1 MSTALDTVLVC
12 NPATGEVIDTLT
24 KSSKEEVIAKIE
36 STQEAFTSW
45 KALSGHERSN
55 LLKAWA
61 DLIRANRQELGEL
74 ITRENGKPLF
84 EGLGEVD
91 YAVSYIDWY
100 AEEAK
105 RIYGR
110 TVPAHVRNKR
120 ITVTREPIGVVAA
133 ITPWNFP
140 AAMMTRKAAPA
151 LAAGCTFIVKPATE
165 TPLTTIRLIEL
176 AHEAGIPKDAVQYV
190 IADSSMVGE
199 LFTKHPAIRKITF
212 TGSTPIGK
220 LLMQESASTM
230 KHVTMELGGHAPIIV
245 AEDADI
251 EKAVQ
256 QTVVA
261 KFRNAGQTCVSPNR
275 LIVHESIVDT
285 FVEALVNKVKNLK
298 VGNGLQEGIDLG
310 PIINK
315 KAFLK
320 IKEQI
325 NDALSLGAELKCG
338 NNCNLD
344 DNKGVYF
351 VEPTVLTNVPENA
364 LIMHEETFGP
374 VIPIVTFNNIE
385 EAVAIANNTI
395 YGLAAYFFTE
405 SYKTGLYISENLQY
419 GIVGWNDGAPS
430 GAHIPFGGMKESGIG
445 REGGI
450 EGIEPYLETKYLS
463 IGL

>member
-1 MSTALDTVLVC
+1 MNTALDTVVVC
-12 NPATGEVIDTLT
+12 NPATGEVIDILT
-24 KSSKEEVIAKIE
+24 KNSKEEVIAKIE
-36 STQEAFTSW
+36 SSQEAFASW
-45 KALSGHERSN
+45 KTLSGHERSN
-55 LLKAWA
+55 YLKAWA
-61 DLIRANRQELGEL
+61 DLIRANRKDLGEL
-74 ITRENGKPLF
+74 ITRENGKPLL

-91 YAVSYIDWY
+91 YAISYIDWY

-120 ITVTREPIGVVAA
+120 ITVTKEPIGVVAA

-165 TPLTTIRLIEL
+165 TPLTTIRLIEF

-190 IADSSMVGE
+190 LADSSMIGE
-199 LFTKHPAIRKITF
+199 LFTNHPAIRKITF

-220 LLMQESASTM
+220 LLMRESASTV

-251 EKAVQ
+251 EKAIQ

-275 LIVHESIVDT
+275 LIVHESIADT
-285 FVEALVNKVKNLK
+285 FVEALVSKVKTLK
-298 VGNGLQEGIDLG
+298 MGNGLQEGVDLG

-325 NDALSLGAELKCG
+325 DDALALGAHLECG
-338 NNCNLD
+338 NSYDFD
-344 DNKGVYF
+344 DEQGYYF
-351 VEPTVLTNVPENA
+351 IEPTILTDVPEDA

-374 VIPIVTFNNIE
+374 VIPIVTFKKIE
-385 EAVAIANNTI
+385 EAVAIANDSI

-430 GAHIPFGGMKESGIG
+430 GAHIPFGGMKESGVG